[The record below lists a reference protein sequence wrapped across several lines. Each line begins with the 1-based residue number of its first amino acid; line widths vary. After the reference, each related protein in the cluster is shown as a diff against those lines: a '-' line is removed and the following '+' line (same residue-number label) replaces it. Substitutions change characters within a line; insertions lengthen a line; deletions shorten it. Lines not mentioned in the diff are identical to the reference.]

1 MIKKYVCYWEEDS
14 EWGEDYHRYE
24 ELVDKDTNKTVY
36 SVCNLTDCPEDA
48 IILRS
53 LVDSEEILNYI
64 RLGMDL
70 CASGYADVELEY
82 VKLDN

>member
-14 EWGEDYHRYE
+14 EWGGDYHRYE
-24 ELVDKDTNKTVY
+24 ELVDKDTDKTVY

-53 LVDSEEILNYI
+53 LVSAEEILKYI
-64 RLGMDL
+64 RIGMDL
-70 CASGYADVELEY
+70 CANGYGDVELEY
-82 VKLDN
+82 VKLDK